1 MKLRIIPSRRDEEI
15 KIDPTNVV
23 VSVTRAGYCILHKE
37 EMSSICLRDSSRIE
51 FSKVENEVRSIW
63 KALMEDEVRGFKTWR

>member
-15 KIDPTNVV
+15 KIDPTDVV

-37 EMSSICLRDSSRIE
+37 
-51 FSKVENEVRSIW
+51 
-63 KALMEDEVRGFKTWR
+63 

>member
-15 KIDPTNVV
+15 KIDPTDVE

-37 EMSSICLRDSSRIE
+37 
-51 FSKVENEVRSIW
+51 
-63 KALMEDEVRGFKTWR
+63 